1 MQKLDS
7 VVVQG
12 NRLEFGEWFIYVDLG
27 MSRIK
32 VTHKTDG
39 RNWVFYTIEEAMEA
53 VK

>member
-1 MQKLDS
+1 MNLVAK
-7 VVVQG
+7 VKE
-12 NRLEFGEWFIYVDLG
+12 NRIELEEWFIYVDLG

>member
-1 MQKLDS
+1 MLKLS
-7 VVVQG
+7 NVTVQG
-12 NRLEFGEWFIYVDLG
+12 NRLEFSDWFIFVDLG

>member
-1 MQKLDS
+1 MLKLS
-7 VVVQG
+7 NVAVQG
-12 NRLEFGEWFIYVDLG
+12 NRLEFGEWFIFVDLG

>member
-1 MQKLDS
+1 MLKLS
-7 VVVQG
+7 NVAVQG
-12 NRLEFGEWFIYVDLG
+12 NRLEFGEWFVFVDLG

>member
-1 MQKLDS
+1 MLKLS
-7 VVVQG
+7 NVAVQG
-12 NRLEFGEWFIYVDLG
+12 NRLEFGDWFIYVDLS

>member
-7 VVVQG
+7 VIVQG
-12 NRLEFGEWFIYVDLG
+12 NRLEVGDWFIHIDLG
-27 MSRIK
+27 MSQIK

-39 RNWVFYTIEEAMEA
+39 RNWVFYSIEEAMEA

>member
-1 MQKLDS
+1 MKITA
-7 VVVQG
+7 VVKE